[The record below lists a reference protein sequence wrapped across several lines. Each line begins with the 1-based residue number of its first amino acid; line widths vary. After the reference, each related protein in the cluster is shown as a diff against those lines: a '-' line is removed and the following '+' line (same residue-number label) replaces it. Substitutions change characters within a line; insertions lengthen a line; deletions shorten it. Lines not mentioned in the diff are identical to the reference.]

1 MKKTTTVAASKSKE
15 RVGDAWVQHFVRNGS
30 VKKKDRLTDGQ
41 IQDAMRKQFP
51 LRTPKVFIDDMG
63 VHTMRL
69 HYNRG
74 GFNRGYPPSTQSR
87 QYDGAGDRI
96 SPIPTLPESVKA
108 IVGATV
114 EVKSAKKKSMG
125 KKSVKKISDKKGRH
139 TFQVRTRK

>member
-1 MKKTTTVAASKSKE
+1 MKKTTAVATSKSKE
-15 RVGDAWVQHFVRNGS
+15 RVGDAWVRHFVCNGF

-51 LRTPKVFIDDMG
+51 LRTSKVFIDDMG

-74 GFNRGYPPSTQSR
+74 GFNRGNPPRTHSR

-96 SPIPTLPESVKA
+96 SPTPTLPESAKA

-114 EVKSAKKKSMG
+114 EAKSAKKKSVG
-125 KKSVKKISDKKGRH
+125 KKSVKKISDKGEKH
-139 TFQVRTRK
+139 TFQVHTRK